1 VWGQVRDAVTHGMAL
16 RVSDVLVRRIPL
28 AFETADHGRSVAPAV
43 AHVMAPLLGWTPE
56 RERDEVARYAA
67 DVERIFRIE

>member
-1 VWGQVRDAVTHGMAL
+1 
-16 RVSDVLVRRIPL
+16 
-28 AFETADHGRSVAPAV
+28 
-43 AHVMAPLLGWTPE
+43 MAPLLGWTPE